1 MPLTTR
7 LTTRLLSTTTTTM
20 SRPFSTYTIPP
31 RALASA
37 LTANPPPSSRTPRTI
52 PLCASWFLPTSPHT
66 GPAVFASARI
76 PSARFFD
83 LDAIK
88 HPSSPYP
95 HMLPTPPVFSAAM
108 GKLGITKEDTL
119 VVYDS
124 AELGIFSA
132 PRAAW
137 TLKVFGHE
145 RVHVLDSFKAWVQAG
160 LPVEGGEVKEV
171 EETVYG
177 DVVMEESLVAGF
189 EDVKEWALQGDRGRV
204 QVVDARPNGRFR
216 GVDPEPRPGLS
227 SGHVP
232 GSISVPFSKLVDPA
246 TGNLLAAA
254 ELRKVLV
261 GAGVSEDEGV
271 EKVLMCGTG
280 VTAVVVDT
288 ALEMAGIGG
297 KRRVYD
303 GSWTEWAQRVT
314 EDSGLI
320 VKSEK

>member
-1 MPLTTR
+1 M
-7 LTTRLLSTTTTTM
+7 
-20 SRPFSTYTIPP
+20 
-31 RALASA
+31 
-37 LTANPPPSSRTPRTI
+37 
-52 PLCASWFLPTSPHT
+52 
-66 GPAVFASARI
+66 FAAARI
-76 PSARFFD
+76 PGAHFFD

-88 HPSSPYP
+88 HPDSPYP
-95 HMLPTPPVFSAAM
+95 HMLPTPAVFSAAM
-108 GKLGITKEDTL
+108 GKLGVTKEDTL

-137 TLKVFGHE
+137 TLKVFGHPK
-145 RVHVLDSFKAWVQAG
+145 VHLLDNFRLWLQEG
-160 LPVEGGEVKEV
+160 LPVVGGKVDLV
-171 EETVYG
+171 EEKVYG
-177 DVVMEESLVAGF
+177 DVVMDEGLVADF
-189 EDVKEWALQGDRGRV
+189 EDVKEWALHGDREKV
-204 QVVDARPNGRFR
+204 QVIDARPGGRFK

-232 GSISVPFSKLVDPA
+232 GSISVPFSSLVDPA
-246 TGNLLAAA
+246 TGKLRAAA
-254 ELRKVLV
+254 ELRGVLV
-261 GAGVSEDEGV
+261 GAGVSEDAGV

-288 ALEMAGIGG
+288 ALELAGIAG

-320 VKSEK
+320 AKTSE